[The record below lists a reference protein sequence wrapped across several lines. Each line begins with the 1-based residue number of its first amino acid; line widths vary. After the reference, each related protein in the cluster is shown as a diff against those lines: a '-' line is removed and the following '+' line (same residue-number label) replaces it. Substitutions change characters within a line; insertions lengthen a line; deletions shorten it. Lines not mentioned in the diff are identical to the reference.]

1 MNLPL
6 LEKQLSKANTSINNM
21 LNAIEQGIITDSTKQ
36 RLQELEDKRK
46 DLELQM
52 IQEQISKPQYTREQY
67 LDFFSKAKNLD
78 LSKQRNR
85 KFLIDTFVNAVVLYD
100 DKLLFY
106 LNYKKN
112 SFSVKVEDI
121 ESLSD
126 SLLCAPPIKP
136 RRRLSSRFYS
146 FLSKRRFFG
155 KCPLRL

>member
-1 MNLPL
+1 
-6 LEKQLSKANTSINNM
+6 
-21 LNAIEQGIITDSTKQ
+21 
-36 RLQELEDKRK
+36 
-46 DLELQM
+46 M

-67 LDFFSKAKNLD
+67 LEFFSKAKNLD

-126 SLLCAPPIKP
+126 SLLCAPP
-136 RRRLSSRFYS
+136 R
-146 FLSKRRFFG
+146 
-155 KCPLRL
+155 